1 MAIPNI
7 VQGQIAL
14 DPINGV
20 FYYINSNGAM
30 VSSSLNLLQSSNSLI
45 TTSDGLS
52 INGDLIV
59 SGNVV
64 SIDTETLVVEDVN
77 IELGN
82 VSSPS
87 NTTANGGGITLKGT
101 TDKTFVWSNATQSW
115 TSSENINLAAG
126 KILSINEVEVL
137 SANSYS
143 GSAAKWTNSRTITLS
158 GDLSGNVSIDGST
171 DVTLTA
177 NIVANSV
184 ALGVDTTGN
193 YVSSLVAGN
202 GISIS
207 NNSGENTTPTISLNA
222 GLSNLG
228 DVTISNVDNGDFFRY
243 NGSTWIND
251 KIDLSTD
258 TIGDYVDHLV
268 AGTGITISNNSG
280 EASSPT
286 IAIGQS
292 VATNAN
298 VSFNQVNANL
308 QGNVTG
314 NLSGNVTGN
323 LSGNVTGDLTGNSSG
338 THTGNVIGTASN
350 ALVWTNQRKITLD
363 GDVTGNVFINGSED
377 VTINTTISVN
387 SISLGA
393 DTTGDYVANLVAG
406 TGITITDNNGEGM
419 TPVVKISNTYTT
431 DMIANIS
438 NAEANAVTYAQSL
451 ASTAYSNAVTYI
463 ENLGID
469 DLSGVSISN
478 AVVNDVLL
486 YNGSTWINDDI
497 SITKLSDVNANNI
510 LNGQILLWNSGL
522 GKWVNSIL
530 PEQPQGSS
538 ISVTRGDDTSSDFTI
553 FHGFGT
559 SDIVVVVKSN
569 ITYEVIETRWSTTD
583 SLGAY
588 SEDHVTV
595 NFTTTPAEDEM
606 QITIYGAVQSTAVD
620 ITGRLDNLSGD
631 VMISS
636 PLSGHALM
644 YNGSKWIS
652 RVINLSTDLDDVLIS
667 NISAN
672 QVLKFNGTKWV
683 NSADESGVS
692 ALNQLTDVSV
702 NSAVSGDFLKY
713 NGSAWVGDPINLGTD
728 TVGNYMSGISAGSG
742 ISVSHTPAE
751 GSSATVSL
759 NAGINELTDV
769 VISNVT
775 NGQVLLWNGTNWIND
790 IIDNWIDDT
799 VILGTDTTG
808 NYMVGV
814 SAGTGISVTHTP
826 GEGSTATIAIGAS
839 VVQTTDTGT
848 VTSAMIADGTIVN
861 ADVNASAAIALSKLS
876 SGSSGQF
883 IVANATGVPTYV
895 SSSGDVSVAAN
906 GAITINANTV
916 TNTQLQEGPARG
928 GFNSQLNNATLSAN
942 NYTLQA
948 SDLAKL
954 VVISSTS
961 NTTVTVGNILSIG
974 DRIDILRENTG
985 EVTFTADSGVVLNST
1000 PGLKLRDRWSSATI
1014 VKLAANSWVVIGDLK
1029 A

>member
-20 FYYINSNGAM
+20 FYYINSNGAV

-143 GSAAKWTNSRTITLS
+143 GSAAKWTNPRTITLN
-158 GDLSGNVSIDGST
+158 GDLFGNVSIDGST
-171 DVTLTA
+171 NVTLTA

-184 ALGVDTTGN
+184 ALGVHTSGN

-228 DVTISNVDNGDFFRY
+228 DVTISNVANGDFFRY

-463 ENLGID
+463 ENLEID

-497 SITKLSDVNANNI
+497 TITKLSDVNANNI
-510 LNGQILLWNSGL
+510 LNGQILLWDSGL
-522 GKWVNSIL
+522 GKWINSIL

-538 ISVTRGDDTSSDFTI
+538 ISVTRGDDTSNNFTI
-553 FHGFGT
+553 FHGLGT

-569 ITYEVIETRWSTTD
+569 ITYEVVETRWSTTN
-583 SLGAY
+583 SLGVY

-595 NFTTTPAEDEM
+595 NFTTAPLEDEM

-672 QVLKFNGTKWV
+672 QVLKFDGTNWV
-683 NSADESGVS
+683 NSADQSGVS

-759 NAGINELTDV
+759 NAEINELTDV
-769 VISNVT
+769 VISNAT
-775 NGQVLLWNGTNWIND
+775 SGQVLLWNGTNWIND

-799 VILGTDTTG
+799 VTLGTDTTG
-808 NYMVGV
+808 NYMVDV

-954 VVISSTS
+954 VVINSTS
-961 NTTVTVGNILSIG
+961 NTTVTVDNILSIG

-985 EVTFTADSGVVLNST
+985 EVTFTAGSGVVLNST